1 MDIIMLLCKSLNII
15 ALSVITLIFI
25 LKLYGKIPDDSEKF
39 NQHLQNTSVSSSVRY
54 LACDKNLL
62 TLSNGESTT
71 CFSVHTETVVND
83 IDTKLKI
90 RTKES

>member
-39 NQHLQNTSVSSSVRY
+39 NQYLQNNSVSSSVRY

-83 IDTKLKI
+83 TDTKFEI
-90 RTKES
+90 HTKES